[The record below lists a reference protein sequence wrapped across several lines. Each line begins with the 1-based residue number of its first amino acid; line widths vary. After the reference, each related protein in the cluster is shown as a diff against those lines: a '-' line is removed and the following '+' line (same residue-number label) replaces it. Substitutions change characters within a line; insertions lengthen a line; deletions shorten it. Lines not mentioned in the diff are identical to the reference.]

1 MFGLRTKTQLTTR
14 YSPFF
19 LMFGMEARYPCE
31 VPETFE
37 INSTVESVI
46 AENTVSEAIS
56 LKEKM
61 DHIVKE
67 NVGKKQERRHRVATQ
82 APFSVGQKVLRKN
95 IRTQQRK
102 GGKLERSW
110 LGPYEIVFLKEKSAD
125 LRDEKGHTYPKINTD
140 HLKLFKEETPRVPH
154 RLLLDEPQLK
164 RPHQET
170 SPSPVDIITK
180 EEQPPPSPPS
190 SPTAPKPSPC
200 DSPKSSTSLSPL
212 DLSAPLSS
220 PVSHPTTLPTVI
232 PADAKDAVHSYIKSA
247 WAGNDSVV
255 LLSKVG
261 PHKLFYQDILQV
273 GPGKEL
279 ESEVINAYLMLKV
292 RHHNLTSPEKAFHM
306 DTFAITAMWNGKY
319 QGLKVNPAN
328 YDVIVGI
335 VNECHHWFLVV
346 SVCDREPF
354 PFALSLIPLKCAFFL
369 FIAYYLGYI
378 PIPKKTILL
387 DPLGESDIK
396 KKRCLETTRYL
407 IHQNFMCFWEG
418 VFD

>member
-1 MFGLRTKTQLTTR
+1 
-14 YSPFF
+14 
-19 LMFGMEARYPCE
+19 MEARYPCE

-67 NVGKKQERRHRVATQ
+67 NVGKKKQERRHRVATQ

-125 LRDEKGHTYPKINTD
+125 LRDEKRHIYPKINTD

-273 GPGKEL
+273 
-279 ESEVINAYLMLKV
+279 INAYLMLKV

-335 VNECHHWFLVV
+335 VNECHHWFLVAIYP
-346 SVCDREPF
+346 SQ
-354 PFALSLIPLKCAFFL
+354 
-369 FIAYYLGYI
+369 
-378 PIPKKTILL
+378 KKTIIL

-396 KKRCLETTRYL
+396 KKRCLETTRQGLYDL
-407 IHQNFMCFWEG
+407 YREWE
-418 VFD
+418 FDVSNVRHSGTFGHGRYSLD